1 MADKQKIRNYA
12 CELLKDSQNGFG
24 SASYNILKM
33 VIAYIDSLPE
43 EPVSEDLK
51 TELNKYIKGH
61 FTIDT
66 EQLDRFGIEEKD
78 YMYSMDESDMLA
90 LVEHFTNWQKT
101 KEKPVSEELE
111 EAAKSHAVERYKA
124 TRDMVLAEKCKW
136 SFKAGAEWQKQQD
149 QSTIELA
156 EDHAM
161 LAGMEKMKEEMMANA
176 IDVEVKVDAGGYPYI
191 DRTIELYDYDK
202 DVPIAKEGD
211 KYKVVLI
218 KEE

>member
-1 MADKQKIRNYA
+1 MTDKVQKIRNYA

-24 SASYNILKM
+24 SASYNMLKM

-43 EPVSEDLK
+43 EPVNDELK
-51 TELNKYIKGH
+51 VELEKYIKDH

-101 KEKPVSEELE
+101 KEVE
-111 EAAKSHAVERYKA
+111 EAAREFIEPYREVSECGLDYNIHPAKA
-124 TRDMVLAEKCKW
+124 
-136 SFKAGAEWQKQQD
+136 FKAGANWQKEQ
-149 QSTIELA
+149 
-156 EDHAM
+156 
-161 LAGMEKMKEEMMANA
+161 MMANA
-176 IDVEVKVDAGGYPYI
+176 IDVEVKLDAGGYPYI

-202 DVPIAKEGD
+202 DIPLAKEGD
-211 KYKVVLI
+211 RYKVILI
-218 KEE
+218 KE